1 MYFWLFLILPL
12 SCVLFLYNCFALF
25 KKIHEGK
32 KLSIRNIIFASVA
45 LYLMIFIPAEFI
57 AAEAGRAY

>member
-1 MYFWLFLILPL
+1 MGLFFILPL

-32 KLSIRNIIFASVA
+32 NLSIRNIIFASVA
-45 LYLMIFIPAEFI
+45 LYLMIFIPAWLI